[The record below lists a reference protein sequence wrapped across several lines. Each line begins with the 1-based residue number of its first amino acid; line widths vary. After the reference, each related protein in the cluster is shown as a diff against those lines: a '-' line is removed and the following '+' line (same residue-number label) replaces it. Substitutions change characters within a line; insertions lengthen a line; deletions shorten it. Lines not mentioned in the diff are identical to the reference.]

1 MARVFDALRRDQ
13 QRKKTHG
20 RHDPLAAAT
29 GTPATVEPAAENN
42 QVELPARIGAPN
54 GPRSNEGLL
63 LPGAPPTQAE
73 TQPAPI
79 AASRLPSENGQ
90 ATNLPVVASERALT
104 NGFRPAQLHEPPPV
118 AQAQIKAEEVH
129 ARLLMLRE
137 PHAAG
142 CEQYRMLRTQ
152 LFHAAERER
161 TQVVVVTS
169 ALAGEGKTATLLNL
183 ALAIAQSPNRRVL
196 VIDGDLR
203 RPRVATYLGLKP
215 FSGFTEV
222 LQNKVELFDAI
233 SRLDEH
239 ELYLL
244 PVKRE
249 TTTPAELLSSPRFQ
263 AGLQELRRYFDF
275 ILLDSPPVRPFA
287 DARLLAN
294 HADAVLFVVR
304 AGFAPYE
311 TVEQAVE
318 ALAGQRILGVV
329 LNGATEVREVSE
341 YEAYLNGYGRA
352 EATSFAWSVLAP
364 LVRDSWL
371 GRRLKL

>member
-1 MARVFDALRRDQ
+1 MARVLDALRRDQ

-20 RHDPLAAAT
+20 RHDPLAEAT
-29 GTPATVEPAAENN
+29 GTPATVEQADETNSF
-42 QVELPARIGAPN
+42 ELPARIGAPN

-63 LPGAPPTQAE
+63 LPGAPLTQAE
-73 TQPAPI
+73 TQPAPNTSSLL
-79 AASRLPSENGQ
+79 ASENGR
-90 ATNLPVVASERALT
+90 ATSLPVIAPEMALT
-104 NGFRPAQLHEPPPV
+104 NGYHSSQLHEPPRV
-118 AQAQIKAEEVH
+118 AQAQIKADEVH

-161 TQVVVVTS
+161 TKVVVVTS

-203 RPRVATYLGLKP
+203 RPRVAPYLGLKP

-222 LQNKVELFDAI
+222 LQNKVELFDAM

-249 TTTPAELLSSPRFQ
+249 TTTPAELLSGPRFQ
-263 AGLQELRRYFDF
+263 AVLHELRRYFDF

-287 DARLLAN
+287 DARLLTN

-318 ALAGQRILGVV
+318 SLEGQRILGVV
-329 LNGATEVREVSE
+329 LNGATDVREVSE
-341 YEAYLNGYGRA
+341 YQAYLNGYERG
-352 EATSFAWSVLAP
+352 ESTSLAWSVLAP
-364 LVRDSWL
+364 CVRDSWL